1 MLLNETDFKKIIY
14 LTPLI
19 SIDLVVINALKQ
31 VLLGY
36 RSNRPALGY
45 WFVPG
50 GRIRKDESIQDA
62 FFRLTLEEIGKAYDI
77 NDAKFL
83 GVFEHFYKDNYFD
96 GNNTTHYVV
105 LGYELHPLE
114 NVFSLPAQQHSA
126 YKWLG
131 ENEILTDMTVHSNTK
146 AYFIK

>member
-1 MLLNETDFKKIIY
+1 MFLNEADFKKIIN

-19 SIDLVVINALKQ
+19 SIDLIVINAIKQ

-36 RSNRPALGY
+36 RSNKPALGY

-50 GRIRKDESIQDA
+50 GRVRKDETIQDA
-62 FFRLTLEEIGKAYDI
+62 FLRLTFEELGRAYDLK
-77 NDAKFL
+77 DARFL

-96 GNNTTHYVV
+96 ANSTTHYIV
-105 LGYELHPLE
+105 LGYELHSMADVL
-114 NVFSLPAQQHSA
+114 SLPAQQHSA

-131 ENEILTDMTVHSNTK
+131 ENEILAGADVHCNTK
-146 AYFIK
+146 AYFLK